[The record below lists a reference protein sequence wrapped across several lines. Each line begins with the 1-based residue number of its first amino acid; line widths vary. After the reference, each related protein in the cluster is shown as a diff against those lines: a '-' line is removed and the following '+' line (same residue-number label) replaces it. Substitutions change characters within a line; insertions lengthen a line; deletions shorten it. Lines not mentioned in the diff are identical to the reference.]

1 MRCGKEQGPR
11 TVDLP
16 FGKRARKRELF
27 GKYMV
32 ADPKIC
38 HGKLTFLGTRI
49 FVKDILEM
57 VASGMPW
64 SKIVW
69 ECHGSITEEAISEA
83 VLLAGRAFIEHAD
96 EYSIGANETLG
107 LVAARG

>member
-1 MRCGKEQGPR
+1 MSRRKQQGAR
-11 TVDLP
+11 AAELP
-16 FGKRARKRELF
+16 FGKRARTRKLF
-27 GKYMV
+27 GKYIV

-49 FVKDILEM
+49 FVRDVLEM

-64 SKIVW
+64 SKIVK
-69 ECHGSITEEAISEA
+69 ECHGGVTEEAISEA

-96 EYSIGANETLG
+96 EYSLEPIPS
-107 LVAARG
+107 